1 MSYDIQNFPEWLTV
15 VDLET
20 DLVGG
25 DNSNDTNTESLRT
38 EELQEQI
45 QNLFRQLE
53 EKNQSGGKRRRSKKS
68 RHSGGP
74 LDDYKIALN
83 HIASYMKLGKSIK
96 EQKPAREIIKII
108 QKNLPDT
115 LKGAEKYKKINHI
128 FDESP
133 EKYTRQVA

>member
-1 MSYDIQNFPEWLTV
+1 MSYDIQNFPEWLTI

-20 DLVGG
+20 DMVGG
-25 DNSNDTNTESLRT
+25 EAENNTESLRT

-53 EKNQSGGKRRRSKKS
+53 EKNQSGGKRRKSK
-68 RHSGGP
+68 RSGGP

-83 HIASYMKLGKSIK
+83 HIANYMKLGRSIK

-115 LKGAEKYKKINHI
+115 LKGAEKYKKINSI
-128 FDESP
+128 FDENP